1 MIFQGHSCDSFGFVE
16 QVANENVEG
25 DQSES
30 DEDVEND
37 EAEEEDDNEKTV
49 EKGMQSWTFAYARL
63 LNNPYKN
70 GVT

>member
-49 EKGMQSWTFAYARL
+49 EKGM
-63 LNNPYKN
+63 
-70 GVT
+70 